1 MRQAGEDA
9 QRELEQHALRNV
21 RGLVDRMENDQEAM
35 RASQRKFI
43 GVIGIAL
50 VVAVLALLVV
60 VNRGAS
66 GKPRSVEIPPPKAGQ
81 LMPEAPRAPQ

>member
-1 MRQAGEDA
+1 VRQAGEDA

-50 VVAVLALLVV
+50 VIAVLALLVV

-66 GKPRSVEIPPPKAGQ
+66 SKPRSVEIPPPKAGQ

>member
-1 MRQAGEDA
+1 VRQPGEDA

-43 GVIGIAL
+43 GVIGVAL
-50 VVAVLALLVV
+50 VIAVLAVVVV

-66 GKPRSVEIPPPKAGQ
+66 TPRSVEIPPPKAGQ

>member
-1 MRQAGEDA
+1 VRQAGEDA

-21 RGLVDRMENDQEAM
+21 RGLVDRLENDQEAM

-50 VVAVLALLVV
+50 VIAVLALLVV

-66 GKPRSVEIPPPKAGQ
+66 SSPRSVEIPPPKAGQ